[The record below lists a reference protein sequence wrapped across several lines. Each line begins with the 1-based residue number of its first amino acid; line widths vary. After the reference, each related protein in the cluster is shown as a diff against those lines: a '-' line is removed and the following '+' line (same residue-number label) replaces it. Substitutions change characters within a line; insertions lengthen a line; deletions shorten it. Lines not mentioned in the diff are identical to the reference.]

1 MPPFPQLECRKCGS
15 LNPMVYF
22 APVVADRAGTC
33 ICYDCAQARQWLDR
47 DGNLKAGIA
56 L

>member
-1 MPPFPQLECRKCGS
+1 MTLFPQIECRKCGS